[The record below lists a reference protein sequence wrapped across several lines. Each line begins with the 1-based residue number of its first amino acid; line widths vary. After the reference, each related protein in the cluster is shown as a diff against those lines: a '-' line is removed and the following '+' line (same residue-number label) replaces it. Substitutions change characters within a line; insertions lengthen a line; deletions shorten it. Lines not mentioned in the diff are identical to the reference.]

1 MSNSSTSAS
10 IVLLHDTL
18 CVSMCSLSLFFYPS
32 FPPSLPPLSLS
43 PLSLSSPGAMIK
55 VAGMSLCSTA
65 VITEERRASE
75 RGREEEGGEGRRGE
89 RKGSGALGQPDSS
102 SATLP
107 PSGVEVH
114 DDVITSALRTR

>member
-1 MSNSSTSAS
+1 MILYVS
-10 IVLLHDTL
+10 L
-18 CVSMCSLSLFFYPS
+18 CALSLSLFLS
-32 FPPSLPPLSLS
+32 LRPSLAPSSLSLS

>member
-1 MSNSSTSAS
+1 MCLY
-10 IVLLHDTL
+10 VL
-18 CVSMCSLSLFFYPS
+18 SLSLFLS
-32 FPPSLPPLSLS
+32 LLPSLAPSSLSL

-102 SATLP
+102 SATPP